1 MFARRTYIL
10 LLAFALAALVLLGRL
25 AQVQLLWHDR
35 FDRDAYAR
43 AGGNRTVETVRGGI
57 YTRWGT
63 PLAVQEPAFDLGVP
77 YAELDQTAW
86 RRAVARLAGRS
97 PEELDQRVREIQ
109 GRVERIRRTVA
120 RNNPQLSHVRVVE
133 ELRPHRVAEDVGRQA
148 AAAVRADPERYHGL
162 VVMEGTRRTYPNGA
176 LAPHVVGRIGAVTPD
191 EWRELRQ
198 QGRHWTMSMP
208 VSQVGDRYRMD
219 DRLGKGGVE
228 QAYEDLLRGRR
239 GHVVNRRRFDL
250 LRIEHESVRV
260 PPQRGC
266 DVFLTLREDFQR
278 AANAALERA
287 AGMEAMDFSRGALV
301 ILDVRD
307 GAVLAAATYPS
318 YDLATF
324 GEEFARLRR
333 DERSPL
339 LYRPLQAALPTGS
352 VFKIVTATA
361 ALEEGAIAPSTTRT
375 CRGRDTFAGRTFE
388 CNAQWGHGTLSLV
401 PAIEHSCNVYFYHA
415 GLAAGG
421 RALAEWGR
429 RMGLGVPT
437 GVDLP
442 FERTGQI
449 PDARATFQV
458 VNLSIGQGSLLCTP
472 LQVARMVSVVANG
485 GRLYTP
491 HFLDRARA
499 PDGEVVSR
507 CEPGYTDVPISA
519 STLRAVR
526 RGMELVTGPDGTAR
540 AEHMRRV
547 GAPSLEQFR
556 ATGKTGTAET
566 GRAGVY
572 HAWFAGYAPADNPKI
587 AFAAVN
593 ESTGGHGGSH
603 AAPLAAFALE
613 QVWTEVEAMP

>member
-1 MFARRTYIL
+1 MFARRVHIL
-10 LLAFALAALVLLGRL
+10 LLAFALAGVVLLARL
-25 AQVQLLWHDR
+25 GQVQLLWHDR

-63 PLAVQEPAFDLGVP
+63 PLAVEEPAFDLGVQ
-77 YAELDQTAW
+77 YAELDGTAW
-86 RRAVARLAGRS
+86 RRALVRLCGRS
-97 PEELDQRVREIQ
+97 AEPLDQRVREIRE
-109 GRVERIRRTVA
+109 RVERIRRTVA

-148 AAAVRADPERYHGL
+148 AAAVRAAPGCYGGL
-162 VVMEGTRRTYPNGA
+162 VVMEGRRRAYPNGH
-176 LAPHVVGRIGAVTPD
+176 LAPHVVGRTGAVTP
-191 EWRELRQ
+191 ENWRELRRQ
-198 QGRHWTMSMP
+198 DRHWTMSMP

-219 DRLGKGGVE
+219 DRLGTSGVE
-228 QAYEDLLRGRR
+228 LAYEDLLRGRR

-250 LRIEHESVRV
+250 LRIERESLRV
-260 PPQRGC
+260 PPERGC

-287 AGMEAMDFSRGALV
+287 AGMQAMDFSRGALV

-307 GAVLAAATYPS
+307 GSVLAAATYPS

-324 GEEFARLRR
+324 ADEFARLRQ

-352 VFKIVTATA
+352 VYKVVTATA
-361 ALEEGAIAPSTTRT
+361 ALEEGAITPSTTRT
-375 CRGRDTFAGRTFE
+375 CTGRDTFAGRTFE
-388 CNAQWGHGTLSLV
+388 CNGHHGTLSLV

-429 RMGLGVPT
+429 RMGLGVPAE
-437 GVDLP
+437 VDLP
-442 FERTGQI
+442 FERSGQI

-472 LQVARMVSVVANG
+472 LQVARMASVVANG

-491 HFLDRARA
+491 HFLDHARA
-499 PDGEVVSR
+499 PGGRVVTR
-507 CEPGYTDVPISA
+507 YEPAYADVPVSA
-519 STLRAVR
+519 STLRAMR
-526 RGMELVTGPDGTAR
+526 RGMALVTGPQGTAR
-540 AEHMRRV
+540 AEYMRRV

-556 ATGKTGTAET
+556 AAGKTGTAET
-566 GRAGVY
+566 GVSGVF
-572 HAWFAGYAPADNPKI
+572 HAWFAGYAPRENPKI

-593 ESTGGHGGSH
+593 ERTGGHGGTH
-603 AAPLAAFALE
+603 AAPLTAFALE
-613 QVWTEVEAMP
+613 QVWDEVEAMP